1 MKKKRVHKASKLKDF
16 SEARI
21 QAQQALEQ
29 QKGQSKMAAE
39 REKTT
44 TTRERRREGRLKF
57 KKQR

>member
-1 MKKKRVHKASKLKDF
+1 MKKKRVHKAGKLKDF